1 MIDRRQFLGR
11 AGSILSLP
19 LFCLTPGGLVAQVLV
34 PRKTRWTFEEF
45 ASNCINLGCYDPKTR
60 QLTVRFV
67 NKKTEKFYRYSN
79 VPAEV
84 WNKLHELN
92 ESGGVGGY
100 LNDEI
105 VQYPK
110 KFPFEELTIGE
121 FKTVPNKKKPK
132 PPTTRQ
138 K

>member
-1 MIDRRQFLGR
+1 MIDRRQFLTG

-19 LFCLTPGGLVAQVLV
+19 FFCLAPDGWAAQAPAQSKVM
-34 PRKTRWTFEEF
+34 WIFEEF
-45 ASNCINLGCYDPKTR
+45 ASSCIDLGRYDPKTQ

-67 NKKTEKFYRYSN
+67 NKKTDKFYRYSN
-79 VPAEV
+79 VRPEV
-84 WNKLHELN
+84 WKKLRELN

-100 LNDEI
+100 LNDQV

-110 KFPFEELTIGE
+110 KFPFEELIIGD
-121 FKTVPNKKKPK
+121 FKTVSTKKTSRPAVL
-132 PPTTRQ
+132 RQ